1 MNNEY
6 IKVIFLGFIFVIH
19 IGVLNIIEKI
29 LMKKLINN
37 TTITNRPLDKC
48 INSNDFDI
56 SCIGMPSGHT
66 ESATIISLLLHHY
79 DLLPLPMAILTII
92 VVGLQRVTSKMH
104 TIQQVL
110 VGLLFGIGYT
120 QFYINNF

>member
-6 IKVIFLGFIFVIH
+6 IKVLFLGFIFLIH

-29 LMKKLINN
+29 LMKKLINT

-66 ESATIISLLLHHY
+66 ESATIISLLLF
-79 DLLPLPMAILTII
+79 ITITY
-92 VVGLQRVTSKMH
+92 GN
-104 TIQQVL
+104 
-110 VGLLFGIGYT
+110 
-120 QFYINNF
+120 INNNCCWVTKNYFKNAYNPTSISWFIIWSWIYTIL